1 MNDFITEDN
10 ELIEY
15 EKIEVDEER
24 LKRMIIRIYTAE
36 RSNTKTAKY
45 GEREMKD
52 LSRHHLPLVKIEL
65 SE

>member
-1 MNDFITEDN
+1 MNDFTTEDN

-52 LSRHHLPLVKIEL
+52 LIKSIIEGEVKKCY
-65 SE
+65 

>member
-52 LSRHHLPLVKIEL
+52 LIKSFIEG
-65 SE
+65 EVNKCY

>member
-1 MNDFITEDN
+1 MNDFITEDK

-36 RSNTKTAKY
+36 RSNTKTAK
-45 GEREMKD
+45 
-52 LSRHHLPLVKIEL
+52 
-65 SE
+65 